1 MGKKVKSSKKET
13 TKSEKVAVKKVEAP
27 AVAVVEEP
35 EHSDKVLKK
44 IENAKLMQKQIK
56 NLKARVLQT
65 LEVKQV
71 AKAVKAL

>member
-1 MGKKVKSSKKET
+1 
-13 TKSEKVAVKKVEAP
+13 
-27 AVAVVEEP
+27 
-35 EHSDKVLKK
+35 VLKK